1 MSSRRFVMLSAA
13 IFLLGALPFLIVQPT
28 AAASAG
34 LSLGFAAPFS
44 QILVLVLV
52 IGGGLGSALMPRD
65 GLIQIGLVFT
75 LMLMVGGMLMLD
87 RELFPFVRYFVL
99 GAILCV
105 GLMVGVTRQK
115 FTLAAL
121 LTIGSVGYHLGGFY
135 MSQLPVIAAP
145 MYYLLGVLLSL
156 SLTLAISIA
165 FGITLFGDHEQLW
178 EKFRDSPRLAYLRSF
193 FL

>member
-1 MSSRRFVMLSAA
+1 MSSRRFVMLSVA

-44 QILVLVLV
+44 QILVLALV
-52 IGGGLGSALMPRD
+52 IGCGLGSALMPRD

-75 LMLMVGGMLMLD
+75 LMLMVGGMLMMD
-87 RELFPFVRYFVL
+87 RALFPFVRYFVL

-105 GLMVGVTRQK
+105 GLMIGVTRQK

-121 LTIGSVGYHLGGFY
+121 LAVGSVGFHLGGFY

-145 MYYLLGVLLSL
+145 MYYLLGVLISL

-178 EKFRDSPRLAYLRSF
+178 EKLRDSPRLAYLRSF

>member
-1 MSSRRFVMLSAA
+1 MSSRRFIMLSAA

-34 LSLGFAAPFS
+34 LSLGFSAPF
-44 QILVLVLV
+44 QQWQVLALVVAS
-52 IGGGLGSALMPRD
+52 GLAAALLPRD

-75 LMLMVGGMLMLD
+75 LMVMVGGMMMLD
-87 RELFPFVRYFVL
+87 RVSYPFIRYFVL

-105 GLMVGVTRQK
+105 GLMIGITRQK
-115 FTLAAL
+115 FALVAVLMLA
-121 LTIGSVGYHLGGFY
+121 SVGFHLGGFY
-135 MSQLPVIAAP
+135 MASLPTIAAP
-145 MYYLLGVLLSL
+145 MYYLLGVLSSL

-178 EKFRDSPRLAYLRSF
+178 EKFRDSPRFAVIRSL

>member
-34 LSLGFAAPFS
+34 LSLGFSAPFS
-44 QILVLVLV
+44 QILVLALV
-52 IGGGLGSALMPRD
+52 IGCGFGSALLPRD

-87 RELFPFVRYFVL
+87 REAFPFVRFFVL

-115 FTLAAL
+115 FTLAAI
-121 LTIGSVGYHLGGFY
+121 LTIGSVGFHLGGFY
-135 MSQLPVIAAP
+135 LSQLPGIAAP

-156 SLTLAISIA
+156 SLILAISIA

-178 EKFRDSPRLAYLRSF
+178 EKIKESPRLSFVRSF

>member
-44 QILVLVLV
+44 QLLVLAVV
-52 IGGGLGSALMPRD
+52 ICCGFASALLPRD

-87 RELFPFVRYFVL
+87 RNLFGFVRYFVL
-99 GAILCV
+99 GAILCI

-121 LTIGSVGYHLGGFY
+121 LTLGSVGYHLGGFY

-165 FGITLFGDHEQLW
+165 FGITLFGDHEALV
-178 EKFRDSPRLAYLRSF
+178 EKLRESPRFGFIRALFS
-193 FL
+193 

>member
-1 MSSRRFVMLSAA
+1 MLSAA

-34 LSLGFAAPFS
+34 LSLGFAAPFG
-44 QILVLVLV
+44 QVLVLIIV
-52 IGGGLGSALMPRD
+52 IGCGLAAALLPRD

-75 LMLMVGGMLMLD
+75 LMLMVGGMLMLNT
-87 RELFPFVRYFVL
+87 EQFPFIRFFVL

-115 FTLAAL
+115 FTLLAL
-121 LTIGSVGYHLGGFY
+121 LVIGSVGFHLGGFY
-135 MSQLPVIAAP
+135 MSQLPIIAAP

-156 SLTLAISIA
+156 SLCLAISIA
-165 FGITLFGDHEQLW
+165 FGITLFGDHEVLM
-178 EKFRDSPRLAYLRSF
+178 EKLKQSPRFAYLRSL

>member
-1 MSSRRFVMLSAA
+1 MSSRRFVMLAAA

-44 QILVLVLV
+44 QLLVLGIV
-52 IGGGLGSALMPRD
+52 IGCGLASALLPRD

-87 RELFPFVRYFVL
+87 RNLFGFVRYFVL

-145 MYYLLGVLLSL
+145 MYFLLGVLLSL

-165 FGITLFGDHEQLW
+165 FGITLFGDHEQFW
-178 EKFRDSPRLAYLRSF
+178 EKLRENPRFAGLRKLLS
-193 FL
+193 

>member
-13 IFLLGALPFLIVQPT
+13 IFLLGALPFLIIQPT

-44 QILVLVLV
+44 QLLVLVMV
-52 IGGGLGSALMPRD
+52 IGCGLGSALLPRD

-87 RELFPFVRYFVL
+87 RETFPFVRYFVL
-99 GAILCV
+99 GAILCI

-121 LTIGSVGYHLGGFY
+121 LTLGSVGFHLGGFY

-165 FGITLFGDHEQLW
+165 FGITLFGDHEALW